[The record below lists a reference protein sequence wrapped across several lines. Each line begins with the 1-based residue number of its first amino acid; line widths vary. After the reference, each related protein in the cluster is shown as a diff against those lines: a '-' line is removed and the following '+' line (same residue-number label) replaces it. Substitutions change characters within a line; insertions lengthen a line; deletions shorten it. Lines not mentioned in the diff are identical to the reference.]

1 MPFDRLHLC
10 VHVHKPKHI
19 RNTISFMF
27 SPPFA
32 VMTTQTTEKQDGLR
46 ALESAI
52 TEVTSKITSYGGT
65 LSVKMAPKVS
75 VPKN

>member
-1 MPFDRLHLC
+1 
-10 VHVHKPKHI
+10 
-19 RNTISFMF
+19 MF